1 MKLLNGQIEK
11 SEINKEKVNRGKGN
25 SERKPELKELST
37 YQQNLLPEG
46 VASVEK
52 LLNIYE
58 VERDKKKFKVLKEFK
73 RIHTGISLP
82 KK

>member
-11 SEINKEKVNRGKGN
+11 SEINKEKVSRGKGN
-25 SERKPELKELST
+25 SERKSELKELST